1 VRWLPGQDTYIPPLT
16 PGCPWSDWTR
26 PTTKW
31 CESHLCSIIVAP
43 ANTWSNLAFIFF
55 GAQMIKRSHNLN
67 SRTLSMFGP
76 ASIMTGVTSL
86 LYHASYTW
94 FFQVFD
100 FVGMF
105 CFLFVIISLNS
116 RRLGW
121 ILPQY
126 VHKFAVSGIL
136 VFSAAVPL
144 FSMIGLPIQLLV
156 LLLILAAL
164 TQEFIIYRRVQ
175 KLERAKIMPNYKALR
190 QCIGLLVAGLA
201 CSLLD
206 ATRIWCNP
214 SDHIIQGHAAWHL
227 LSASGLYSAF
237 FFYEQFAFDEGMQG
251 LPVTTF

>member
-1 VRWLPGQDTYIPPLT
+1 MVPDIVPRSMSAHPYFF
-16 PGCPWSDWTR
+16 R
-26 PTTKW
+26 R

-126 VHKFAVSGIL
+126 VHKFAGMSQQQVFQPCPINIIFNCVGIL
-136 VFSAAVPL
+136 K
-144 FSMIGLPIQLLV
+144 QHD
-156 LLLILAAL
+156 
-164 TQEFIIYRRVQ
+164 
-175 KLERAKIMPNYKALR
+175 LECRAF
-190 QCIGLLVAGLA
+190 
-201 CSLLD
+201 
-206 ATRIWCNP
+206 
-214 SDHIIQGHAAWHL
+214 
-227 LSASGLYSAF
+227 LYF
-237 FFYEQFAFDEGMQG
+237 QQRCPCF
-251 LPVTTF
+251 L

>member
-1 VRWLPGQDTYIPPLT
+1 
-16 PGCPWSDWTR
+16 
-26 PTTKW
+26 
-31 CESHLCSIIVAP
+31 
-43 ANTWSNLAFIFF
+43 
-55 GAQMIKRSHNLN
+55 
-67 SRTLSMFGP
+67 
-76 ASIMTGVTSL
+76 
-86 LYHASYTW
+86 
-94 FFQVFD
+94 
-100 FVGMF
+100 
-105 CFLFVIISLNS
+105 
-116 RRLGW
+116 
-121 ILPQY
+121 
-126 VHKFAVSGIL
+126 
-136 VFSAAVPL
+136 
-144 FSMIGLPIQLLV
+144 MIGLPIQLLV